1 MIKKW
6 ILKWI
11 YKNVDIGNFQG
22 FKEQASIIALLDGRV
37 DYLMERERG

>member
-11 YKNVDIGNFQG
+11 YKNVNICNFEG
-22 FKEQASIIALLDGRV
+22 FKEQASMIALLDGRV